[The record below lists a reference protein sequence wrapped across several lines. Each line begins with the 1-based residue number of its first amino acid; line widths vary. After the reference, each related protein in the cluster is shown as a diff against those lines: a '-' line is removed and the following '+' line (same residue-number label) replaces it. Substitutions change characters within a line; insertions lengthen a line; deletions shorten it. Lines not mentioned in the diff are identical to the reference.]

1 MLEKEEYLEFSRFSY
16 INSKI
21 MYLFPVIALQT
32 FLYVLTGN
40 LILGIHHMILFYWV
54 VLFSAACFGVLFGL
68 MCSGSVQNADVL
80 YKRILP
86 FMIALQL
93 ILGGGIIP
101 YERMNL
107 GSGKYTPIL
116 ADFMVSRWGYEAL
129 AVKQFTDNE
138 YEKLV
143 YATDKN
149 LSRASYYSSYV
160 IPKLEETL
168 ILCMR
173 SINNDSVSFYTGLLK
188 NEMLKIKAFP
198 DVYPF
203 EFVNDLGELKKKEN
217 LAVETHDYLTYLSLR
232 FFELYKK
239 AGLQKTALL
248 DSLNKSL
255 GKETLSVIHRNNYN
269 HALENV
275 VTNKNYGFPYVRI
288 GEELIRT
295 RENIYEEPSSNY
307 GRARLF
313 SPKKQLNN
321 QQTETIWF
329 NIAVIWL
336 FTAVCYLVVLFNAAA
351 LVRRIAGVKSK

>member
-1 MLEKEEYLEFSRFSY
+1 
-16 INSKI
+16 
-21 MYLFPVIALQT
+21 
-32 FLYVLTGN
+32 
-40 LILGIHHMILFYWV
+40 
-54 VLFSAACFGVLFGL
+54 
-68 MCSGSVQNADVL
+68 
-80 YKRILP
+80 
-86 FMIALQL
+86 
-93 ILGGGIIP
+93 
-101 YERMNL
+101 
-107 GSGKYTPIL
+107 
-116 ADFMVSRWGYEAL
+116 
-129 AVKQFTDNE
+129 
-138 YEKLV
+138 V